1 MSVSAVFWS
10 LAARLSDVMNDAG
23 MGGKSINYVKSQT
36 LCSSSVK
43 SELAWLRI
51 EELKFEEE
59 KRRRKEISK

>member
-23 MGGKSINYVKSQT
+23 MCGKSIKYVTSQP

-43 SELAWLRI
+43 SELARLRI

-59 KRRRKEISK
+59 KRRKVSK